1 MNTILL
7 LILGCALLLAF
18 YAHFFYKPN
27 FNKSSYR
34 FKTTW
39 VSSAAKR
46 YAQHYRQRGFD
57 PLVYT
62 SGIYLG
68 LLMASVKII
77 EALFLNAKWDIPMIL
92 VWLFVSLGSFERLG
106 FIKLL
111 EDTEQEQKN
120 SLTKNTEQD
129 AAANP

>member
-18 YAHFFYKPN
+18 YVQFFYKPSPN
-27 FNKSSYR
+27 RAPHQSKA
-34 FKTTW
+34 TW
-39 VSSAAKR
+39 ILIAAKR
-46 YAQHYRQRGFD
+46 YAQHCRKGRFD
-57 PLVYT
+57 PIHYS

-68 LLMASVKII
+68 LGIASAKII

-92 VWLFVSLGSFERLG
+92 VWLFISWGSFERLG
-106 FIKLL
+106 FLKLL
-111 EDTEQEQKN
+111 EDTEQEKK
-120 SLTKNTEQD
+120 SSFIKNTEQG